1 MVRRT
6 STQWQTAIAVIV
18 ILGLAGLLI
27 WGLVKI
33 WLLFWGYISHADPTL
48 GAAIIATSG
57 TLLVSV
63 LSVVL
68 TRFFEKNKELAI
80 KHQAIKQEI
89 REKHMATYQ
98 DLVQFLFKIFQSSK
112 TGVKLSE
119 EEVNDFFTDFTQK
132 ILVWGSDRFTRDF
145 SAFRESLLIYTQ
157 QQQSG
162 KATNDDPIQTMLTLE
177 TLLYSIRA
185 DCGHANKGLGQG
197 DLLTFFINDIRD
209 YVPKAPVTIYSSN

>member
-80 KHQAIKQEI
+80 KHQAIEQEI